1 MKSRFASLAALYIKS
16 TLSIS
21 LPSKMELRKPKT
33 PLKTLGIGLGILF
46 IVADLGFIFVM
57 MNLSLYNGL
66 KPVGMQGMMLLNAAT
81 MASVLVFILS
91 FLLALSMFS
100 MSGME
105 SNMLSM
111 PFSARELLGAKMFL
125 VYVLEAIL
133 GAFIVA
139 IATVIYGIKEASPIM
154 FYVNGAITALA
165 IPLAPIA
172 IAYLVLI
179 PLMKAAKLLRNKNFI
194 LYVGGFIGIGLS
206 LVFNVY
212 IQTTMAQVS
221 NPEVLAKMA
230 GPESIVSRMGQAWL
244 PSWLAWKSLADA
256 SSLSGLGAA
265 IANLGLGVAA
275 CALVVLFMANGYVA
289 SVRSFNESSF
299 ERKKLNLRNAAGKSS
314 GIFVRN
320 GVMKSLVLREFR
332 LMNREPIYLLNG
344 PFVVIL
350 MPIILAIAFFARAE
364 SFRSLMKDI
373 TPLLAGPGGYLVP
386 AAFGGF
392 LGTSTSIACTAVSR
406 DAKALSWMKALP
418 VTPFQY
424 FTAKLIHA
432 EIFVLLGSIIGCIAG
447 AAFLGSSAGDAILGF
462 GLSMI
467 FATALTMLSLWLDTA
482 FPRLRWD
489 NPVAAMKQN
498 PNAVVAILGAMALM
512 GGIGALSIL
521 VSLPRYAYAGIIVA
535 VSGIVIL
542 VWCLRYPRDAKK
554 RLAGMEP

>member
-1 MKSRFASLAALYIKS
+1 MKSRLASLAGLYLKS
-16 TLSIS
+16 TLNISIPPKEA
-21 LPSKMELRKPKT
+21 LKKPKT
-33 PLKTLGIGLGILF
+33 LLKTVGIGIGILL
-46 IVADLGFIFVM
+46 IIADLGLVFVM

-66 KPVGMQGMMLLNAAT
+66 KPIGMQGMMLLNAAT
-81 MASVLVFILS
+81 TASVLVFILS

-111 PFSARELLGAKMFL
+111 PFSARELLTAKMFL

-133 GAFIVA
+133 GVFVVS
-139 IATVIYGIKEASPIM
+139 IAAVIYGIKEGSPFM

-172 IAYLVLI
+172 IAYLFLI

-212 IQTTMAQVS
+212 IQTTMAKVG

-230 GPESIVSRMGQAWL
+230 GPESIVSKMGQAWL

-256 SSLSGLGAA
+256 ASLSGLGAA
-265 IANLGLGVAA
+265 LANLGIGAAA
-275 CALVVLFMANGYVA
+275 CALVIFLMAGGYVD
-289 SVRSFNESSF
+289 SVRSFSESSF
-299 ERKKLNLRNAAGKSS
+299 ERKKLKLRDAAGRAS

-320 GVMKSLVLREFR
+320 GVMRSLVLREFR
-332 LMNREPIYLLNG
+332 LMNREPVYLLNG
-344 PFVVIL
+344 PIVVIL
-350 MPIILAIAFFARAE
+350 MPIILAIAFLARAE
-364 SFRSLMKDI
+364 SFRSLMTDI
-373 TPLLAGPGGYLVP
+373 SPLMAGPGGYLVP
-386 AAFGGF
+386 AAFGAF

-424 FTAKLIHA
+424 FSAKLIHA
-432 EIFVLLGSIIGCIAG
+432 EIFVVLGSIIGSAVG
-447 AAFLGSSAGDAILGF
+447 SLFLGSSLGDALLGF
-462 GLSMI
+462 GLSMV
-467 FATALTMLSLWLDTA
+467 FATALTMASLWLDTA

-512 GGIGALSIL
+512 GGMGALGIL
-521 VSLPRYAYAGIIVA
+521 VSLPRYLYAGIIIA
-535 VSGIVIL
+535 VSGIVML
-542 VWCLRYPRDAKK
+542 VWCLRYPRHAAKK
-554 RLAGMEP
+554 LAGMEP